1 MPATIRW
8 VALALL
14 GLLVAGGVSIAASS
28 LASQQIGLASEPIS
42 AGDALAPAVRVHAKS
57 HRHRPPTRHDEK
69 IPSTTTA
76 PSAPYPPPVT
86 TSPPP
91 PTSTAPPPTTSPSSP
106 STSTP
111 VSPSPGHR
119 SGGDGG
125 DGRGD
130 GGGES
135 SERSESG
142 HGADD

>member
-42 AGDALAPAVRVHAKS
+42 AGDALAPAVRAHAKS
-57 HRHRPPTRHDEK
+57 HRHQPPARHGK
-69 IPSTTTA
+69 RSPSTTTS
-76 PSAPYPPPVT
+76 PSTPYPPPVT

-91 PTSTAPPPTTSPSSP
+91 PTSTAPPPTTSP

-130 GGGES
+130 GGGERG
-135 SERSESG
+135 ERSESG